1 MGGSV
6 LQFGKP
12 NPRHFLA
19 CLDNLKIPYDTQQQQ
34 QQQQSILGVAHVGDS
49 LEHDVVGANAA
60 GIDSIF
66 VLGGIHAE
74 ELGLVPT
81 GSSEGV
87 GIVVVDND
95 DVNVGSDGVD
105 GGGDV
110 VVLNVGE
117 GKQSIVSRKVLTEKL
132 ELFFEQKGIWPAHV
146 IPSLSL
152 DHFDTD
158 LSQP

>member
-1 MGGSV
+1 M
-6 LQFGKP
+6 
-12 NPRHFLA
+12 
-19 CLDNLKIPYDTQQQQ
+19 
-34 QQQQSILGVAHVGDS
+34 
-49 LEHDVVGANAA
+49 VGANAA

-132 ELFFEQKGIWPAHV
+132 ELFFEQKGIWPTHV